1 MATFNFTENAQMA
14 LTYAQEEAINM
25 KHRMIGTEHLL
36 LGIMRANGI
45 ASTVLRSL
53 GVDYD
58 KTKADIVSMVGEG
71 KEAVD
76 PNRLEYTPRVK
87 RCFEM
92 AWNLAVRLK
101 MNSIATEHLL
111 LAIMQAND
119 GVAYQALADQGI
131 SLDAIVRE
139 INAHYGGGVFGQQK
153 PAHCSMC

>member
-58 KTKADIVSMVGEG
+58 KTKTDIVSMVGEG
-71 KEAVD
+71 KETVD

-87 RCFEM
+87 HCFEM
-92 AWNLAVRLK
+92 A
-101 MNSIATEHLL
+101 
-111 LAIMQAND
+111 
-119 GVAYQALADQGI
+119 
-131 SLDAIVRE
+131 
-139 INAHYGGGVFGQQK
+139 
-153 PAHCSMC
+153 